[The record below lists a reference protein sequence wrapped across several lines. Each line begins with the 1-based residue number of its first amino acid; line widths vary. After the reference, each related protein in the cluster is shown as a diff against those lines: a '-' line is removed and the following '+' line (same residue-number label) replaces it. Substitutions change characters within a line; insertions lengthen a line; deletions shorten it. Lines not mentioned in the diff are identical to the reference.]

1 MLSTHGAGLSV
12 KLTKGK
18 TMKDETHLRTLA
30 SRADLKRLGINV
42 SNTTLLRWEARGRF
56 PRRIRMAGTSV
67 AWFVSDLEDWLAE
80 RDAERARTHYAE
92 Y

>member
-1 MLSTHGAGLSV
+1 
-12 KLTKGK
+12 
-18 TMKDETHLRTLA
+18 MKIEDGRKTLA
-30 SRADLKRLGINV
+30 TRDDLKRLGIDV
-42 SNTTLLRWEARGRF
+42 SRTTLLRWEARGCF

-67 AWFVSDLEDWLAE
+67 AWFMSEIEDWLAE

>member
-1 MLSTHGAGLSV
+1 MRIDSDS
-12 KLTKGK
+12 K
-18 TMKDETHLRTLA
+18 TLA
-30 SRADLKRLGINV
+30 TRDDLKRFGIYV

-67 AWFVSDLEDWLAE
+67 AWFMPEIEDWLSE
-80 RDAERARTHYAE
+80 RAAERARTHYAD